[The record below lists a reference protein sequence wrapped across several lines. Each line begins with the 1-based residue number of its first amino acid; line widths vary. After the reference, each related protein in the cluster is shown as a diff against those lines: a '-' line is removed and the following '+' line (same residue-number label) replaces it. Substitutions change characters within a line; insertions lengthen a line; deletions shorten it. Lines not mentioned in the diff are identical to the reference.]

1 MVASHPVLPWPIP
14 SVRRPPEMSSSVM
27 RTAAPAR
34 SRTQTGAAAKLTK
47 LARVPTAA
55 GSKRA
60 GVQLLHHRD
69 DHAAPLLRALLH
81 RGRKQTCSPRR
92 LHTNPTGAWVTQQAR
107 NLNLT
112 HVLERTRFLIRDQA
126 TKFGGSLDEV
136 FHGERH
142 QDDSDANP
150 GATGQRLRRAVRAHR
165 PCRVPRL
172 AADPQPPPVGAKTP
186 VRSTGS
192 SRFAG
197 ATEWRRPPRMTPR
210 NRGVDRGDQLLRPL

>member
-136 FHGERH
+136 FHGEGIKTIQTPIRAP
-142 QDDSDANP
+142 QAN
-150 GATGQRLRRAVRAHR
+150 AYAERFVRT
-165 PCRVPRL
+165 
-172 AADPQPPPVGAKTP
+172 VGAECLDWLLIL
-186 VRSTGS
+186 
-192 SRFAG
+192 SR
-197 ATEWRRPPRMTPR
+197 RRWVPKPLSAARDHPDLQ
-210 NRGVDRGDQLLRPL
+210 VQPSGDGPHG